1 MSKTRKPI
9 KKKPEKPKP
18 CTQKEVLKHY
28 RGKWPLI
35 DSKKFTYPK
44 TAAGWTRLFNQARN
58 FFYREQLA
66 VYQGKTPPKSKFKE
80 KYMYALYH
88 CKPREK
94 RNRKL
99 RNQHRAKHGLKVGD
113 KKVVHH
119 KDKKNLTFKSTVVLD
134 HCQHQKVHNKKCR

>member
-1 MSKTRKPI
+1 MPVKKRKPL
-9 KKKPEKPKP
+9 KKKPEKPKAL
-18 CTQKEVLKHY
+18 TQKEVLKFY
-28 RGKWPLI
+28 KGKWPVV
-35 DSKKFTYPK
+35 DSKTKYPT
-44 TAAGWTRLFNQARN
+44 TAAGWTRLFNRARN

-66 VYQGKTPPKSKFKE
+66 VYEGKKPPQSKFKQ

-99 RNQHRAKHGLKVGD
+99 RNKHRAMHGLKVGD
-113 KKVVHH
+113 KAVVHH
-119 KDKKNLTFKSTVVLD
+119 KDKKNLTFKSAVVLN